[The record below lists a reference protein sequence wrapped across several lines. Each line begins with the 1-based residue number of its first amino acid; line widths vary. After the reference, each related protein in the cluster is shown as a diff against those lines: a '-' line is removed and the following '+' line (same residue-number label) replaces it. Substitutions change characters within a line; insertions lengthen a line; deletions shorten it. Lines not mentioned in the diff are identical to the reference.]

1 MKNWM
6 LISIYLLFVSLNT
19 SALENNTDLN
29 VGIKAETKANIL
41 SMQTIEAVLN
51 DDKRTKPDY
60 LKDEHRKP
68 TEILTF
74 FNVTPETVVLDVLA
88 GSGYYSEILSGV
100 VGSKGKVIIHNDK
113 HFLKYYGKSLSERLG
128 NGERL
133 ANTKRIDISLNN
145 LELEE
150 NSIDTILL
158 ILGYH
163 DFYYVMD
170 GAEKIAV
177 EKVLS
182 NFRRFLKPN
191 GIIGIIDHEAVKGAP
206 SNVGNTLHRIDPQ
219 IVKSEM
225 SDAGFVFDGE
235 LDILKNTRDDKSKKI
250 WDIPNSN
257 TSRFV
262 LRFKNL
268 K

>member
-1 MKNWM
+1 
-6 LISIYLLFVSLNT
+6 LFSL
-19 SALENNTDLN
+19 SA
-29 VGIKAETKANIL
+29 
-41 SMQTIEAVLN
+41 
-51 DDKRTKPDY
+51 
-60 LKDEHRKP
+60 
-68 TEILTF
+68 
-74 FNVTPETVVLDVLA
+74 
-88 GSGYYSEILSGV
+88 
-100 VGSKGKVIIHNDK
+100 
-113 HFLKYYGKSLSERLG
+113 KSLSTIIIK
-128 NGERL
+128 RL
-133 ANTKRIDISLNN
+133 ANTKRIDTSLNN

-235 LDILKNTRDDKSKKI
+235 LDILKNTNDDKSKKI
-250 WDIPNSN
+250 WEIPNSN